1 MQNLI
6 KKIKRK
12 INWII
17 INLTVSG
24 LILVLLGILIVWTD
38 FVLKLVIGLFVL
50 VVAYAFFYS
59 AYKIWWIKREI
70 EKYFKL

>member
-12 INWII
+12 IDWAI
-17 INLTVSG
+17 INLVSTG
-24 LILVLLGILIVWTD
+24 IVLIFLGILIVWTD
-38 FVLKLVIGLFVL
+38 FVLRLVIGLFVM
-50 VVAYAFFYS
+50 VIAYIFFYL
-59 AYKIWWIKREI
+59 AYKVWWIKREV

>member
-12 INWII
+12 VNHTII
-17 INLTVSG
+17 SLICLG

-50 VVAYAFFYS
+50 IVAYAFFHL
-59 AYKIWWIKREI
+59 AYRIWWIKNEI
-70 EKYFKL
+70 EKHFKF